1 MALLSYEIAL
11 FKLFKFDSII
21 VGLVLL
27 ELKFIFIHVPATF
40 RYPMINSNGA
50 DLFIMSSL
58 NPTHNIVTVLMMATP
73 FSLPLYLKAYL
84 PLLVWEIFFSLQ

>member
-1 MALLSYEIAL
+1 MALLSYEIDL

-27 ELKFIFIHVPATF
+27 ELKFICIHVPATV

-50 DLFIMSSL
+50 DLFIISSL
-58 NPTHNIVTVLMMATP
+58 NPTHNIVTVLMMATT
-73 FSLPLYLKAYL
+73 FS
-84 PLLVWEIFFSLQ
+84 